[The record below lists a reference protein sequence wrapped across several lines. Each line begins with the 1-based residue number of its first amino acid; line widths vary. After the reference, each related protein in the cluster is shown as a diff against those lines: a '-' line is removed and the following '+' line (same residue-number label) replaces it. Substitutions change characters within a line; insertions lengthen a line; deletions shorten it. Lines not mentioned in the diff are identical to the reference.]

1 MRKNALKLSSI
12 LLCGLLIYNSL
23 GHFLALTVMQL
34 AVRQHTWAQLSK
46 VQDDNLT
53 TFIIAKNNP
62 GHGLKVK
69 NSHEIIVDGKL
80 YDVVRKKD
88 NGKYITYFCIRDQQE
103 ETLIATTRQFNSANQ
118 QIPLRNTARL
128 IVEKIIKTA
137 TIKEDI
143 SSISES
149 SDISFLIFLESHYSG
164 PEIQIALPPPESFC

>member
-46 VQDDNLT
+46 VQDENLT

-62 GHGLKVK
+62 GQGLKVR
-69 NSHEIIVDGKL
+69 NSHEISVDGKL

-103 ETLIATTRQFNSANQ
+103 ETLIATTRQYNSAAQ
-118 QIPLRNTARL
+118 PLPLRNTALL

-137 TIKEDI
+137 TLIEDI
-143 SSISES
+143 SSFSEY
-149 SDISFLIFLESHYSG
+149 SDISFSIFPESHYSG
-164 PEIQIALPPPESFC
+164 PEIPISIPPPES